1 MTVVGLIGKIGA
13 GKTTVARLLGQY
25 GATVIDADALTHDA
39 LKEGAVQER
48 IRDRFGSSVFVGDV
62 VNRSC
67 LAELVFGDQPEH
79 KKALQDLEEIIHPR
93 VRHALEERLRRIDA
107 QPLSKKASGVVVL
120 DVPLLVQARLH
131 NRCDRLIWL
140 ECEDSVRHQ
149 RLVQRGMSAGQVAAR
164 EEAWIA
170 GFQKDSVPDHM
181 LYIVDTSGDIAYTIE
196 EIEKFWEELSHRSS

>member
-25 GATVIDADALTHDA
+25 GATVIDADALTHYA

>member
-25 GATVIDADALTHDA
+25 GAIVIDADALTHDA
-39 LKEGAVQER
+39 LKQEAVQER
-48 IRDRFGSSVFVGDV
+48 IRDRFGSSVFVGEV
-62 VNRSC
+62 VDRSC

>member
-1 MTVVGLIGKIGA
+1 MTVVGLIGKIGS

>member
-93 VRHALEERLRRIDA
+93 VRNALEERLRRIDA

>member
-170 GFQKDSVPDHM
+170 GFQK
-181 LYIVDTSGDIAYTIE
+181 
-196 EIEKFWEELSHRSS
+196 